1 MGADPHRWHAML
13 VDGNISN
20 ATRLPQCA
28 SAVPPMHSP
37 AHTQPLDE
45 GSVVAGSE
53 QLLRVMA
60 HRRQVHSAPLR
71 TPTHLLRV
79 GMVAMKTMH
88 EPMQIPLQVLELKLL
103 TYSNVQP

>member
-20 ATRLPQCA
+20 ATRLLQCA

-37 AHTQPLDE
+37 AHTQPLAE

-60 HRRQVHSAPLR
+60 RRRQVQCAPLR

-79 GMVAMKTMH
+79 VMAAMMAMH
-88 EPMQIPLQVLELKLL
+88 ELMRIPLQVLELKLL
-103 TYSNVQP
+103 TCSNVQP